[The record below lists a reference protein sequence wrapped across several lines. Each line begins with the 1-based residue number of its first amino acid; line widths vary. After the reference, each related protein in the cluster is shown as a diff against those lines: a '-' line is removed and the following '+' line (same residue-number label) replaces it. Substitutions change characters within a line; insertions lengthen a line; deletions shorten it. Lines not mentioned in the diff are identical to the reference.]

1 MSTQCLGA
9 RPNPSCMQTCRIAP
23 DIQIEIQIQIQIKT
37 ETQQHGRIQS
47 SAAWAVGIGL
57 WGAMVSFERF
67 NLQIHAVG

>member
-1 MSTQCLGA
+1 
-9 RPNPSCMQTCRIAP
+9 MQTCRIAP

-37 ETQQHGRIQS
+37 ETTQQHGCIQ

-57 WGAMVSFERF
+57 WGETMSFERF